1 MAEKTEKTDTA
12 NELQAQLDV
21 QSAEKDL
28 LADQL
33 TKLSAGLIERE
44 VVETGSADED
54 GFDPVEVAL
63 KAIGDLRADCDALS
77 EDLASAKRSLTAQKG
92 ATTRAKASIQQLE
105 EAKKPRALGA
115 MKNTLEPEDLRE
127 LIENADLVEIAFS
140 DGKREIPG
148 LPPQH
153 IAGDAW
159 RTIAAGLK
167 LEGVPLSVSGPAP
180 GAPVYNLAGFALLLD
195 GEQVAWGARATQRP
209 IGPGQTY
216 NLADDVVFQR
226 PVEQAPEEEA
236 A

>member
-77 EDLASAKRSLTAQKG
+77 EDLA
-92 ATTRAKASIQQLE
+92 
-105 EAKKPRALGA
+105 
-115 MKNTLEPEDLRE
+115 
-127 LIENADLVEIAFS
+127 
-140 DGKREIPG
+140 
-148 LPPQH
+148 
-153 IAGDAW
+153 
-159 RTIAAGLK
+159 
-167 LEGVPLSVSGPAP
+167 
-180 GAPVYNLAGFALLLD
+180 
-195 GEQVAWGARATQRP
+195 
-209 IGPGQTY
+209 
-216 NLADDVVFQR
+216 
-226 PVEQAPEEEA
+226 
-236 A
+236 